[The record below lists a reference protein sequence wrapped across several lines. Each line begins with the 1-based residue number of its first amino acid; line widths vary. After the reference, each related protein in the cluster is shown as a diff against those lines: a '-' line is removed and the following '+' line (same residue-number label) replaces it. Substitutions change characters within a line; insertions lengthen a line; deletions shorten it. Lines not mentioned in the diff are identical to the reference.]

1 VIVVDC
7 SAVVDAL
14 IGAPRI
20 DDLVEMLSVED
31 LHAPQLIDYEV
42 VAAVRGLVL
51 GGHLSAGRGEDVL
64 TDFGDLQLERWPA
77 ETGLRRRAF
86 RLRDNLSAYDA
97 AYVALAEALD
107 CPLVTRD
114 RRLARTEGHAARVVA
129 L

>member
-14 IGAPRI
+14 SWAPETAE
-20 DDLVEMLSVED
+20 LVEVLSAED
-31 LHAPQLIDYEV
+31 LHAPGLIDYEV

-51 GGHLSAGRGEDVL
+51 RRQLSAERAAGVLADFEDL
-64 TDFGDLQLERWPA
+64 PMERWPA
-77 ETGLRRRAF
+77 DAALRRRAF
-86 RLRDNLSAYDA
+86 QMRDALSAYDA
-97 AYVALAEALD
+97 AYVALAEAMD

-114 RRLARTEGHAARVVA
+114 RRLARAGGHAARIRV